1 MGLKLQKMLP
11 RAGYWFGNVVCLA
24 KRPDQ
29 EWKVRETVL
38 SKVRNRRSITSKKG
52 SKSAGRVDLTG
63 NLSST
68 KDVLLVIAVGSL
80 PRGGLFINTLKCNL
94 CH

>member
-1 MGLKLQKMLP
+1 LRKFAASRVLVRERCVPG
-11 RAGYWFGNVVCLA
+11 

-68 KDVLLVIAVGSL
+68 KDVLLVMRWVVYTGA
-80 PRGGLFINTLKCNL
+80 FHKYLKVYL